1 MNQQLRAS
9 AERGAPPRVLLVDDD
24 RKMTRLLSEYLET
37 NGFKVSIATD
47 GGAGLSRAQ
56 SEPWDLVVLDVM
68 LPNMDGFQVLRA
80 LRQSSRVPVLMLTA
94 RGAEDDR
101 ISGLEHGADDY
112 LP

>member
-80 LRQSSRVPVLMLTA
+80 LRQSSRVPVLM
-94 RGAEDDR
+94 RSE
-101 ISGLEHGADDY
+101 EHTSE
-112 LP
+112 LQSRPHL